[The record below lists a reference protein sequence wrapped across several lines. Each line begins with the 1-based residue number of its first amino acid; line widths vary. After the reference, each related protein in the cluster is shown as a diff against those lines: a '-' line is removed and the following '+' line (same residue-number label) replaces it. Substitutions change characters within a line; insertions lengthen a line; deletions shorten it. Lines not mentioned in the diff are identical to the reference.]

1 MPAPGGG
8 GGPAATSQ
16 QGDAGP
22 IESLPK
28 RQRRGSTARAAAK
41 PQRPT
46 DAMIMD
52 MDTASGSGTL
62 KNAVM
67 RLCEQESVGEY
78 SDALYQWVKRRRAF
92 LQQEAAQQ
100 QQTGGGAP
108 PAAGTPATAAATAA
122 AATAAASDAA
132 RMPSPPAPAPAAAA
146 SGRNTADAT
155 AGADILVALSSSPVA
170 TPRAEQE
177 TQRLRLQNLQLT
189 QQLAESQAKLAVT
202 EDRVSRAETNSTNTP
217 RPGGGGPRRQM
228 AFASSGGGASGA
240 KVQSVSPSGFKPPR
254 QKAAGKPK
262 GNAKKDM
269 SGRQEEKIDGAE
281 IDLGLA
287 LGAYRKV
294 FKSNEFTKSPAFRS
308 GVITGLGGKLA
319 DTLRKLF

>member
-1 MPAPGGG
+1 
-8 GGPAATSQ
+8 
-16 QGDAGP
+16 
-22 IESLPK
+22 
-28 RQRRGSTARAAAK
+28 
-41 PQRPT
+41 
-46 DAMIMD
+46 MIMD

-67 RLCEQESVGEY
+67 RLCEHESVEEY
-78 SDALYQWVKRRRAF
+78 SDALYVWVTRRRAF
-92 LQQEAAQQ
+92 LLKEAAKQ
-100 QQTGGGAP
+100 QQTGGGAL

-177 TQRLRLQNLQLT
+177 TQRLRLQNVQLT

-202 EDRVSRAETNSTNTP
+202 EDRVSQAETNSCTKTP

-254 QKAAGKPK
+254 QKAATKPH
-262 GNAKKDM
+262 
-269 SGRQEEKIDGAE
+269 R
-281 IDLGLA
+281 
-287 LGAYRKV
+287 
-294 FKSNEFTKSPAFRS
+294 
-308 GVITGLGGKLA
+308 
-319 DTLRKLF
+319 

>member
-28 RQRRGSTARAAAK
+28 RRRTARR
-41 PQRPT
+41 PIETHRPT
-46 DAMIMD
+46 DVMIMA
-52 MDTASGSGTL
+52 METASGTL
-62 KNAVM
+62 KDALV
-67 RLCEQESVGEY
+67 RLCEEEESVDEY
-78 SDALYQWVKRRRAF
+78 SNALYQWVKRGRDRLMAA
-92 LQQEAAQQ
+92 EAAQQ

-122 AATAAASDAA
+122 AATAAASDAT
-132 RMPSPPAPAPAAAA
+132 RMPSPPAPAPAAAP

-202 EDRVSRAETNSTNTP
+202 EDRVSQAETNSTNTP
-217 RPGGGGPRRQM
+217 RPGGWGPR
-228 AFASSGGGASGA
+228 
-240 KVQSVSPSGFKPPR
+240 
-254 QKAAGKPK
+254 
-262 GNAKKDM
+262 
-269 SGRQEEKIDGAE
+269 
-281 IDLGLA
+281 
-287 LGAYRKV
+287 
-294 FKSNEFTKSPAFRS
+294 
-308 GVITGLGGKLA
+308 
-319 DTLRKLF
+319 